1 MNVLVIYGG
10 TSSERDISLMSGS
23 NIAEA
28 LQKAGHSVAFF
39 DPASGMHKLSDSLR
53 GIDVV
58 FPILHGKGGEDGFI
72 QNALELENVKY
83 VGSNSDVSALCF
95 DKWDTVQQAPHIL
108 FPKSELVSYENVAES
123 ELVLKPYVIKPRS
136 EGSSVD
142 TFIVK
147 NPKEFDLNDLEPIFA
162 KYHDELLIEEY
173 ISGTEITVGILD
185 TTPLPIVEIIPP
197 LGQDFDYT
205 NKYNGATQELCP
217 PKHVSKSLQQQAQE
231 IALNLHTTMGCR
243 HFSRTDM
250 IIDESKKI
258 YTLEINTL
266 PGMTKQSLFPLAAAQ
281 AGYDLPKL
289 VATLVTRACN

>member
-28 LQKAGHSVAFF
+28 LQQAGHKVTFF

-72 QNALELENVKY
+72 QNALELENAKY

-95 DKWDTVQQAPHIL
+95 DKWDTVQQAAHIL
-108 FPKSELVSYENVAES
+108 FPKSELVSHENVAES

-147 NPKEFDLNDLEPIFA
+147 NPEEFDLEDLKPIFA

-185 TTPLPIVEIIPP
+185 EMPLPVVEIIPP
-197 LGQDFDYT
+197 AGQDFDYT

-217 PKHVSKSLQQQAQE
+217 PKHVSIRLQQQAQQ
-231 IALNLHTTMGCR
+231 IALNLHQTMGCR

-266 PGMTKQSLFPLAAAQ
+266 PGMTKQSLLPLAAAQ
-281 AGYDLPKL
+281 AGYGLPKL
-289 VATLVTRACN
+289 VELLITKAK